1 MPHNGIQLIIW
12 VGFCYSTSACVSWL
26 LLYMNNSYICHPL
39 QLLWIHHHAYK
50 FVYLLWASNYDC
62 CIFPFRYFN
71 LLLGDWSNFWCVI
84 FILWSSCLTKLM
96 HLFICQNVFLI
107 FLGFYF
113 LLKIIYSTEKKEWYN
128 WGIVLRLKPKTP
140 SPFCS
145 CCLLCW
151 AMTAL
156 AERHGFSTN
165 SSQKF
170 CLLFIVCLNS
180 FILNKNVVNAWP
192 VTANP
197 EVEFL

>member
-1 MPHNGIQLIIW
+1 MLLCFCMCFLIATI
-12 VGFCYSTSACVSWL
+12 YEQ
-26 LLYMNNSYICHPL
+26 LLYMRSLVITLDSSSCLQICL
-39 QLLWIHHHAYK
+39 Q
-50 FVYLLWASNYDC
+50 LLWASNYDC

-84 FILWSSCLTKLM
+84 FILWSSYLTKLM

-165 SSQKF
+165 TSQ
-170 CLLFIVCLNS
+170 
-180 FILNKNVVNAWP
+180 ILPALHSLSEYIYLEQKCG
-192 VTANP
+192 
-197 EVEFL
+197 